1 MSYPSNP
8 FGPPGHQ
15 PQPQSQPAYPQQ
27 PHPQNPQAWA
37 PVQQTGYAAQPPASA
52 PYQPFSPAPKGG
64 NGLAFTAIVLSGL
77 ALLGVVAMAAFFF
90 VGPIM
95 AGGGYALTG
104 EVTVVDKGASYSDL
118 QDALVAAIEDDGG
131 SVDEIVCPER
141 SQVGQGLVTVCHGS
155 VDGFDWTGIV
165 VFEDDEGSFIL
176 TEY

>member
-15 PQPQSQPAYPQQ
+15 SQPQPPPQSPPQSL
-27 PHPQNPQAWA
+27 PQNPQAWA
-37 PVQQTGYAAQPPASA
+37 PVQQTGYAAPAPATGPHPP
-52 PYQPFSPAPKGG
+52 FTPAPKGG
-64 NGLAFTAIVLSGL
+64 NGLAITAILLSGL
-77 ALLGVVAMAAFFF
+77 ALLGVLAMAVFFF
-90 VGPIM
+90 VGPMM
-95 AGGGYALTG
+95 AGGGYVLTG

-155 VDGFDWTGIV
+155 VDGFDWTGVV
-165 VFEDDEGSFIL
+165 VFEDDEGSFIV